1 MLLPSGLHI
10 FGLFVYVVN
19 NSPKSD
25 ETGGEDW
32 FWSLVETSMR
42 WSAAAAAPAGAAA
55 TTPGPPDDAAM
66 MEFEEAT
73 EDETLLPPPLA
84 LLLLTLDRDL
94 VLMALPSKNAKAL
107 ILGNFE
113 GQKS

>member
-1 MLLPSGLHI
+1 MAFTHI
-10 FGLFVYVVN
+10 FWPFLKSVCEQ

-42 WSAAAAAPAGAAA
+42 WSAAAAAAAPAGAAA
-55 TTPGPPDDAAM
+55 PGPPPPPDEAAM

-84 LLLLTLDRDL
+84 DVLLLLMLDKDL
-94 VLMALPSKNAKAL
+94 SAMTRA
-107 ILGNFE
+107 
-113 GQKS
+113 